1 LAHVAV
7 EFSIAHPELVR
18 EWHGLSNTLVL
29 LSVPDELRLSRLHA
43 DALTARRR
51 VVAFHEPDLAGSL
64 TAVALE
70 PAARR
75 LVARLRLALPPPP
88 STVDVLVD
96 VNRGGG
102 ETMTTPQL
110 ASSDLRA
117 QLVELAAER
126 DALRAQLEG
135 DLPSATR
142 WLQRKVWR
150 QAAALDALH
159 RRVVAQRFVLRTL
172 DGLGRSLTAA
182 EFATAKAGRPDE
194 ELVAQFVR

>member
-1 LAHVAV
+1 MTISKL
-7 EFSIAHPELVR
+7 ES
-18 EWHGLSNTLVL
+18 S
-29 LSVPDELRLSRLHA
+29 ELR
-43 DALTARRR
+43 
-51 VVAFHEPDLAGSL
+51 
-64 TAVALE
+64 
-70 PAARR
+70 
-75 LVARLRLALPPPP
+75 
-88 STVDVLVD
+88 
-96 VNRGGG
+96 
-102 ETMTTPQL
+102 M
-110 ASSDLRA
+110 

-182 EFATAKAGRPDE
+182 EFSSARVGLADE
-194 ELVAQFVR
+194 RHEQLAAEFVQ